1 MNENDKKQNIDHTRI
16 PLKLDIH
23 KANSVPK
30 PPRLKPAKKKKRRD
44 KSDLGENFIAPDGGW
59 GWLVAFAS
67 GICILVTFPIMQQF
81 GILFRD
87 RFKEIG
93 ISSSQMT
100 TIINTQ
106 QAVSACTGLF
116 NGPLFRRFSYRQCA
130 ITGAFLIFIGLSG
143 TVLADSFIL
152 YLLTI
157 SVIYGIG
164 RGLMVSSSSLAVN
177 TYFKIKRR
185 AATAY
190 QFTVAGL
197 GPIGLPYLST
207 FLMTEYSVSGAVL
220 FYSGIS
226 LHNLACACIYQP
238 VKWHVKKPK
247 VNLEAGRKM
256 SDIELDHHQILDH
269 AADPETPMMAR
280 ANDGWYGSKNTLER
294 LGRRH
299 SSVGTVVSYKINDGT
314 PANTPAIRPRTPKLS
329 ISMSKPLME
338 PLRELPLPEEK
349 QFLEKSPEEQDDD
362 DKQQEKKLSIF
373 ERISIFFDLDL
384 LRDFT
389 FVNLAVGLTV
399 ISFTEINFAI
409 LTPFILNDFGF
420 DNSQIAAAMSMLAA
434 CDMAIR
440 FLIPFITA
448 KMKFDNKV
456 FFLAGIVGMAFGRAI
471 VAHSRNFTVVLIAF
485 GWMGLS
491 KAMRVVFWNLIIP
504 GYVPLKRLP
513 AAAGLQ
519 LLLSGVF
526 TLTCGPIIGLVRDAT
541 NYTFTLHW
549 MNAMCFMVV
558 IAWFLEDFYKQ
569 KKKREKVYEEEE
581 ENEAVVIQQTT
592 EEIK

>member
-1 MNENDKKQNIDHTRI
+1 MNQPDKKSNVERTKI

-30 PPRLKPAKKKKRRD
+30 PPRLKPAKKKKHRD
-44 KSDLGENFIAPDGGW
+44 KSDLGENFVAPDGGW
-59 GWLVAFAS
+59 GWLVALAS

-87 RFKEIG
+87 RFKELG

-116 NGPLFRRFSYRQCA
+116 NGSLFRRFSYRQCA
-130 ITGAFLIFIGLSG
+130 LSGAVLIFIGLSA
-143 TVLADSFIL
+143 TVLADSFIY
-152 YLLTI
+152 YLMTI

-207 FLMTEYSVSGAVL
+207 FLMNHYSVAGAVL
-220 FYSGIS
+220 IYSGAS
-226 LHNLACACIYQP
+226 LHNLACAFIYQP
-238 VKWHVKKPK
+238 VKWHVKKPQE
-247 VNLEAGRKM
+247 NPEAARKL
-256 SDIELDHHQILDH
+256 SEIELDHHQILDH
-269 AADPETPMMAR
+269 AADPETPMMSR
-280 ANDGWYGSKNTLER
+280 ANDGWYGSKKSLNR

-299 SSVGTVVSYKINDGT
+299 SSIINDGT
-314 PANTPAIRPRTPKLS
+314 PANTPAIQPRTPKLS
-329 ISMSKPLME
+329 ISLSRPLME
-338 PLRELPLPEEK
+338 PVKELPLPEE
-349 QFLEKSPEEQDDD
+349 QGFLEKPHDDLDDEEQRH
-362 DKQQEKKLSIF
+362 KKLTVF

-384 LRDFT
+384 LKDFT
-389 FVNLAVGLTV
+389 FVNLAVGLTIV
-399 ISFTEINFAI
+399 NFSEINFAI
-409 LTPFILNDFGF
+409 LTPFILSDFGF
-420 DNSQIAAAMSMLAA
+420 DSDQIAAAMSMLAA

-440 FLIPFITA
+440 FLIPFITRG
-448 KMKFDNKV
+448 MKFDNKT
-456 FFLAGIVGMAFGRAI
+456 FFCAGIIGMALGRTV
-471 VAHSRNFTVVLIAF
+471 VAHSRNFTVVLLAF
-485 GWMGLS
+485 GWMGLN

-519 LLLSGVF
+519 LLLTGMF
-526 TLTCGPIIGLVRDAT
+526 TLACGPIIGLVRDAT

-549 MNAMCFMVV
+549 MNAMCFTVV
-558 IAWFLEDFYKQ
+558 IAWILEDFYR
-569 KKKREKVYEEEE
+569 KKKNRVNK
-581 ENEAVVIQQTT
+581 QQQKQDPDQTVTEDQPT
-592 EEIK
+592 EEAK

>member
-1 MNENDKKQNIDHTRI
+1 MNENDKKHNIDHTKM

-44 KSDLGENFIAPDGGW
+44 KSDLGENFVAPDGGW

-87 RFKEIG
+87 RFKELG

-130 ITGAFLIFIGLSG
+130 ITGALLIFVGLSA
-143 TVLADSFIL
+143 TVLADSFL
-152 YLLTI
+152 FYVLTI

-190 QFTVAGL
+190 QFTVAGM

-207 FLMTEYSVSGAVL
+207 FLMQQYSVAGAVL
-220 FYSGIS
+220 FYSGMS
-226 LHNLACACIYQP
+226 LHNLACAFIYQP

-247 VNLEAGRKM
+247 ANPEAGGKL

-280 ANDGWYGSKNTLER
+280 ANDGWYGSKKSLN
-294 LGRRH
+294 RRK
-299 SSVGTVVSYKINDGT
+299 SSVTSYKINDGT
-314 PANTPAIRPRTPKLS
+314 PANSPAILSKPPKLS
-329 ISMSKPLME
+329 TSLSKPSME
-338 PLRELPLPEEK
+338 PVKELPLPEEK
-349 QFLEKSPEEQDDD
+349 HFLEKSDEEDLENEEDQV
-362 DKQQEKKLSIF
+362 QKKLTIC
-373 ERISIFFDLDL
+373 ERIAIFFDLDL

-409 LTPFILNDFGF
+409 LTPFILSDFGF
-420 DNSQIAAAMSMLAA
+420 DNSKIAAAMSMLAA
-434 CDMAIR
+434 CDMSVR

-448 KMKFDNKV
+448 KMKFDNKY
-456 FFLAGIVGMAFGRAI
+456 FFLGGIIGMSLGRAV
-471 VAHSRNFTVVLIAF
+471 VAHTTNFTVMLLAF

-549 MNAMCFMVV
+549 MNAMCYMVV

-569 KKKREKVYEEEE
+569 KKKRGK
-581 ENEAVVIQQTT
+581 AVEQEVIEDQPT
-592 EEIK
+592 EEAK